1 MGQNHTDVEK
11 ASYKIQ
17 NLFTIK
23 TLNEQ
28 GREGKFLNPMKG
40 IYRKPHS

>member
-17 NLFTIK
+17 YLFMIK
-23 TLNEQ
+23 TLNELR
-28 GREGKFLNPMKG
+28 REGKFLNPIKG
-40 IYRKPHS
+40 TYKIPHS